1 MDIIETIANELHLT
15 KDQTQRTVDL
25 IDDGNTIPFIARYRK
40 EVTGALDDTTLRTL
54 QERLQY
60 LRNLEKRKEEV
71 VHALSERGK
80 LTDTLSN
87 ALTAAQTLSE
97 VEELYRPYKQKK
109 TIRIK
114 QSFKHSHLP
123 KKNKRK
129 RHKANKRYNRKENIP
144 LRTGKPISD
153 IFICP
158 L

>member
-15 KDQTQRTVDL
+15 KDQTQRTVTL

-80 LTDTLSN
+80 LTDTLLN

-97 VEELYRPYKQKK
+97 VE
-109 TIRIK
+109 
-114 QSFKHSHLP
+114 
-123 KKNKRK
+123 
-129 RHKANKRYNRKENIP
+129 
-144 LRTGKPISD
+144 
-153 IFICP
+153 
-158 L
+158 

>member
-71 VHALSERGK
+71 VHALNERGK

-109 TIRIK
+109 KTRADLARERGLEVLAK
-114 QSFKHSHLP
+114 RLSEQLFNDEKNLMQLAQQCVAQS
-123 KKNKRK
+123 
-129 RHKANKRYNRKENIP
+129 
-144 LRTGKPISD
+144 D
-153 IFICP
+153 
-158 L
+158 